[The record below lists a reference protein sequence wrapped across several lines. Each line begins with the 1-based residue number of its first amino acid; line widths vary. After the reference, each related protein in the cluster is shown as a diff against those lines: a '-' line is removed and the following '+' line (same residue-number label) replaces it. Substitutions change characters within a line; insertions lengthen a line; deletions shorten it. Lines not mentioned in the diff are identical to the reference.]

1 MRTGNAYFPVAA
13 KVGRS
18 WWVLRINNFPDHPV
32 WTLLVDGQRRFD
44 VDDAPPAWGQPAD
57 PALPSLPATDAEKAL
72 EPVKTSVAYGSEVG
86 QPCDNPF
93 CCG

>member
-1 MRTGNAYFPVAA
+1 M
-13 KVGRS
+13 
-18 WWVLRINNFPDHPV
+18 LRVNNFPDHPL

-44 VDDAPPAWGQPAD
+44 VDDAPAAWGNPAD
-57 PALPSLPATDAEKAL
+57 SSLPPLTLTEATDAL
-72 EPVKTSVAYGSEVG
+72 SPVRTFIAYGSEVG